1 MSTFDRVK
9 KIIVDQLGVEEDR
22 VVMEAR
28 FREELEADSL
38 DLVELIMAFE
48 DEFGGKI
55 EDEDAR
61 RSSALLTPCTSWSSQ
76 AEPGALGVSRNV
88 GEDADG
94 ADPWHPHPCRAWD
107 GRAARRAGVRLG

>member
-1 MSTFDRVK
+1 MVDGPGLGWYHLRGLLKATLSSGEEGFRVSTFERVK

-61 RSSALLTPCTSWSSQ
+61 KIASVA
-76 AEPGALGVSRNV
+76 
-88 GEDADG
+88 DAV
-94 ADPWHPHPCRAWD
+94 HF
-107 GRAARRAGVRLG
+107 LEQQI